1 MYMYTCTLKIPSCI
15 YALFFVAVCTWIS
28 CTTCKCLRKSLIN
41 TRRDIVAV
49 AEDQPD
55 LPQPKSMRV
64 ENKMFYFDVGQN
76 RRGMYMRI
84 SEVVSPNYHQRVH
97 VPSLQAFAQSHH
109 VFCRYVNK

>member
-1 MYMYTCTLKIPSCI
+1 MHIRT
-15 YALFFVAVCTWIS
+15 FFVAVCTWIS

-84 SEVVSPNYHQRVH
+84 SEVINLTFHHRV
-97 VPSLQAFAQSHH
+97 SLQATCFVTQCC
-109 VFCRYVNK
+109 CRYV